1 MITLFDHAIVFAF
14 AVALPILSYYGYRRF
29 LANVDRVGTA
39 LRLRAYRSTVLM
51 QWALLLATLFLW
63 SQMGRDPA
71 ALGLNAP
78 GTLRFWGGT
87 ALALLAVLPF
97 LYQFVLL
104 HQSKDYCRRVVEE
117 MGPIRPLLP
126 HSAREARAFMPVAV
140 TAGIAEEVLF
150 RGFLIW
156 YLAQW
161 MNVFAAAAFA
171 LLFFTL
177 AHSYQGY
184 RGAIRVALIGL
195 WLSAIFLLAE
205 SLYPVIFLH
214 IVVDVAGGI
223 LAHQA
228 FKRCAELDKAE
239 ARETAEVPE
248 VAETG
253 PTSAPAK

>member
-1 MITLFDHAIVFAF
+1 MTTPFDHALFLAF

-29 LANVDRVGTA
+29 LANVERVGTA
-39 LRLRAYRSTVLM
+39 LRLRAYRSTMLM
-51 QWALLLATLFLW
+51 QWALLAATLVLW
-63 SQMGRDPA
+63 FQLGRDPA
-71 ALGLNAP
+71 EIGLNAP
-78 GTLRFWGGT
+78 GTLRFWGGA

-97 LYQFVLL
+97 LYQFILL
-104 HQSKDYCRRVVEE
+104 RGSKDYCRRVVEE
-117 MGPIRPLLP
+117 MGPIGPLLP
-126 HSAREARAFMPVAV
+126 HNAREARAFMPVAV

-171 LLFFTL
+171 LLLFTL
-177 AHSYQGY
+177 AHAYQGY

-195 WLSAIFLLAE
+195 WLSAIYLLAE

-214 IVVDVAGGI
+214 IAVDIAGGI

-228 FKRCAELDKAE
+228 FQRCAALDEAE
-239 ARETAEVPE
+239 EAEETV
-248 VAETG
+248 G
-253 PTSAPAK
+253 NAK